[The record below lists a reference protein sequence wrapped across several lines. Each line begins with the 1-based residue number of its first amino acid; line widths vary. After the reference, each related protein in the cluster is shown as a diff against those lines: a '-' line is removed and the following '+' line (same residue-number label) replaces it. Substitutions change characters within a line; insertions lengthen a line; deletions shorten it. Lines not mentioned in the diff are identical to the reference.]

1 MERKKTMKMNLLM
14 AFEQII
20 EKAKYSQLSDEF
32 YSDADKC
39 IKYVSTKLGLT
50 KEQSVMMA
58 LFLNKS
64 DDSNIYISEIG
75 DYVKC
80 STIRIMRYKNDID
93 VLENREYIRCC
104 REKGRIRYRVP
115 IDVVELSVTMKCTF
129 QRIVQDSHVRTF
141 LANWRIILICVPIMK
156 SPTRS

>member
-115 IDVVELSVTMKCTF
+115 IDVVEALVVTY
-129 QRIVQDSHVRTF
+129 
-141 LANWRIILICVPIMK
+141 
-156 SPTRS
+156 